1 MEMEIEWEK
10 FDDYFKK
17 YPNTIRKIKK
27 MYPDKDFNDKKILAM
42 YLGTYNQKRCRD
54 LLFEILKQKS
64 KRWWD

>member
-1 MEMEIEWEK
+1 MEWEK

-27 MYPDKDFNDKKILAM
+27 IYPNTDFNNKEILAM

-64 KRWWD
+64 KMWWD